1 MNNTKKSFKNKW
13 EKNKVLAFE
22 STLNPNSEINKWILN
37 RNGFKN
43 INDFK
48 AFLSDKKR
56 ILDAGCGNGRVTALI
71 SENSIFDSE
80 IFGIDLVSQE
90 VAKKNLEDYNN
101 VSIIEKDLMEDL
113 SSLGQFDFIYC
124 QEVLHHTTNPFLAFK
139 NLTSLV
145 APKGEIAIYV
155 YKKKAPTREFVDDF
169 VRNKIKDLDYD
180 EAIKV
185 CEEITLLGKALYDL
199 NLKIELP
206 EVKVLDIKSGKYEIQ
221 RFFYHFF
228 MKCFWNKELSLN
240 DNVAIN
246 YDWYHPQNCTRHTE
260 EEVKE
265 WFKSVGF
272 KINHIHVDFYGIT
285 AKGENS

>member
-13 EKNKVLAFE
+13 EKNKGLAFE
-22 STLNPNSEINKWILN
+22 STLNPNSDINKWILN
-37 RNGFKN
+37 RNGFK
-43 INDFK
+43 DKEAFK

-113 SSLGQFDFIYC
+113 SSLGKFDFIYC
-124 QEVLHHTTNPFLAFK
+124 QEVLHHTTNPFFAFK
-139 NLTSLV
+139 NLVNLV
-145 APKGEIAIYV
+145 APEGEIAIYV

-169 VRNKIKDLDYD
+169 IRNKIKDLDYD

-185 CEEITLLGKALYDL
+185 CEEITLLGKALCDS
-199 NLKIELP
+199 NLKIDLP
-206 EVKVLDIKSGKYEIQ
+206 SVKILNIESGKYDIQ

-228 MKCFWNKELSLN
+228 MKCFWNNELSFK

-246 YDWYHPQNCTRHTE
+246 YDWYHPQNCTRHTK
-260 EEVKE
+260 EEVKD
-265 WFKSVGF
+265 WFKSLGL
-272 KINHIHVDFYGIT
+272 KINHVNVDFYGIT
-285 AKGENS
+285 IN